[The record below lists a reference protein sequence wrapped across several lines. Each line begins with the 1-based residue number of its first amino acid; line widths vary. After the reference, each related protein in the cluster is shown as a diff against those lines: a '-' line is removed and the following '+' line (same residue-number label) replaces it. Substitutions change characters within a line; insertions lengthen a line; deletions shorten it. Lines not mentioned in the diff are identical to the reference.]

1 MAPNPARSQHTLT
14 RREVPED
21 LLSPLAHQRFGR
33 RALLGSLGLAAV
45 GAAVGGPV
53 VVSRLADAATHKT
66 PPKAP
71 GTFWTPDIKTHGL
84 GIFENVEDDRGHV
97 DTAERHHIY
106 PVDDTVR

>member
-45 GAAVGGPV
+45 GAAAGGPAV
-53 VVSRLADAATHKT
+53 ASPLAPAA
-66 PPKAP
+66 PPKPPVPPQGP
-71 GTFWTPDIKTHGL
+71 GTLCPPDPRPPGPEEFQDVPDHRAHPAARAPHT
-84 GIFENVEDDRGHV
+84 
-97 DTAERHHIY
+97 Y
-106 PVDDTVR
+106 PA